1 MPKLD
6 RRWLRLFVGAL
17 FTAACAGARGTNRT
31 APVPLPVSASASASG
46 HVEASCPKA
55 PISAAEARALVDRYC
70 VSCHSPGGEAGDDS
84 DFRSDAA
91 IGAHRRNIEAKLSL
105 RAMPP
110 PEAPQPTDAE
120 RARLGCW
127 AKL

>member
-6 RRWLRLFVGAL
+6 RRWPRLFFVGAL
-17 FTAACAGARGTNRT
+17 FTAACAGARGSNR
-31 APVPLPVSASASASG
+31 PVPVSLPVAASG
-46 HVEASCPKA
+46 HVEASCRKA

-120 RARLGCW
+120 RAALSCW
-127 AKL
+127 AKP

>member
-1 MPKLD
+1 LPRLD
-6 RRWLRLFVGAL
+6 RRRLRLFFVGAL
-17 FTAACAGARGTNRT
+17 CTAACAGARGPNHA
-31 APVPLPVSASASASG
+31 APVPLPVAASASAP
-46 HVEASCPKA
+46 VEASCPRE

-84 DFRSDAA
+84 DFRNDAA

-120 RARLGCW
+120 RAALGCW
-127 AKL
+127 AKR